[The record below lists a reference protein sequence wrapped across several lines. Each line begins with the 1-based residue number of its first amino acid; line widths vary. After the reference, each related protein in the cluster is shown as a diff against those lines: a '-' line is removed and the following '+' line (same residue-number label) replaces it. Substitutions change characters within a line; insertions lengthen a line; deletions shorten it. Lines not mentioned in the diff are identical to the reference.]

1 MWQDRSRVPA
11 LGIVGLV
18 VGAIVAVV
26 ASDLLARWQVGPHA
40 ADAWKGDDPL
50 FLREL
55 AERLLSPTWIPRTH
69 LLPGVLPA
77 ELTIDL
83 PLPPGSQ
90 VIGSSIRLRVPSPP
104 GGNEVTV
111 VLDVPG
117 EAADVIAFYEQA
129 R

>member
-40 ADAWKGDDPL
+40 ADA
-50 FLREL
+50 
-55 AERLLSPTWIPRTH
+55 
-69 LLPGVLPA
+69 
-77 ELTIDL
+77 
-83 PLPPGSQ
+83 
-90 VIGSSIRLRVPSPP
+90 
-104 GGNEVTV
+104 TV

-117 EAADVIAFYEQA
+117 EAADVIAFYEQVLVDA
-129 R
+129 RLVRATVLPRPWAARPAGPACPRWWHP